1 MKENLHKFLT
11 EGGKFHGEVS
21 LLFIVSLFHI
31 FPFSNQNQIQRF
43 MCYDHTFCYWLP
55 PFWIQDLNRTYTRRL
70 ENIQH
75 VMHFKLTSCLQNAGK
90 YERWKVWIWI
100 CLHVGKHALTVY
112 IMILSGLYLK
122 AYWQDLHSLFL

>member
-55 PFWIQDLNRTYTRRL
+55 PFWIQDMNRTYTRRL

-75 VMHFKLTSCLQNAGK
+75 VMHVQTYLLSAECRKIWTMKSLNLDLLTCRK
-90 YERWKVWIWI
+90 TCPY
-100 CLHVGKHALTVY
+100 CLHNDFKWIVSKSLLTR
-112 IMILSGLYLK
+112 S
-122 AYWQDLHSLFL
+122 A